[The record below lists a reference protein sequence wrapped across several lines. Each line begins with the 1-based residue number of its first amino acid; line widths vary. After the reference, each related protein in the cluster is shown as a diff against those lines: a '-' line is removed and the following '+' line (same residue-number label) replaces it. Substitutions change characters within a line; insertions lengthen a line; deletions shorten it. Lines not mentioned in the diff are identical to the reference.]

1 MGANGGVEG
10 FNGNVEGANRGAPDF
25 STIIAQ
31 QLQNLLFAML
41 AQVGNQGN
49 VGNQNDNVVN
59 ENVQE
64 NVGNVLVNGNCIG
77 CSYKEFLACNPKKY
91 DSKGGVV
98 VLTRWIKKMENIRTL
113 SWEVPVSMSWNDF
126 KFMMIEEFS
135 PSHEMQKLETKL
147 WNHAM
152 VEAGHAAYT
161 DRFHELA
168 RNGSIKKVEK
178 RENVGE
184 PSKNKSG
191 RDDNKRTR
199 TGNVFATTMNPDCRG
214 VPRNVNL
221 VSTRNLPV
229 RACYECGIE
238 PSELG
243 FRYEIEIA
251 SGQLVD
257 IDKVIKGCKLEIEGH
272 VFDIELIPFGH
283 GSFDVIMVLRVLVER
298 PKKKARLLMSTKAS
312 DKKQGE
318 IVVVRY
324 FPKSPYRLAPS
335 ELEELL
341 GQLKELQDKG
351 FIRRSSSPWGAPVLF
366 VKKKNG
372 SFRMCIDYMEL
383 NKLTVKNHYPLP
395 RIDDLLD
402 QLQGS
407 QFFSKIDLRSRY
419 HQLRVHED
427 DILKTVFRTRYGHF
441 EFTVMPFG
449 LTNAPAGEEQ
459 ELEFQTLKD
468 KLCNTPVLALSNGP
482 ENFVVYCDASRVG
495 LGCVLMQ
502 RGKVI
507 AYASRQLK
515 IHEKSYTTHD
525 LELELFSD
533 YDYEIRY
540 HPGKA
545 NVVADALS
553 RKERVK
559 PKRDYTKVLDEMI
572 EHRSDGTLYY
582 LDRIWVPLKGDGRT
596 LIMDEAYKSKYSVH
610 PGADKMYYDLRDR
623 YWWLGMKK
631 DIAGYEGMAMDFVT
645 KLSRTSSRHDTIW
658 VIVDRLT
665 KSAYFLLLR
674 KDYKMD
680 RLARLYLNEIVAR
693 HGMLIS
699 IISHR
704 DSRFTSRFWQS
715 MQEALGT
722 RACVMDFEG
731 SWDVHLS
738 LVKFSYNNSYNSRVR
753 CDPFEALYGRKCRSP
768 IIWAEVREG
777 QLIGPELVQETTKKI
792 SQIKDRLKA
801 MQSVVRFGKKGKLAP
816 RLVGPFKIIEYK
828 CLADPTLQVPLDETR
843 VYAKLNFVEEPME
856 ILDREFKKLKRS
868 RISIVKVR
876 WNSKRVIQILY
887 HVYGDDFYENC
898 DESWFI
904 VTNNPFW
911 KGNRA
916 ATATAATRNRR
927 HCRRRPPAH
936 PFCCLYLPEDRIE
949 AVDSDGHLRSCPS
962 GLGGVGGRSD
972 RIMTISV
979 VIDGEAVNVISAYA
993 PQVVLSDADKK
1004 RFWDALDELVREC
1017 PADERLII
1025 GGDLNGHDKAAANGY
1040 VGSEG
1045 HNTQIDY
1052 LLVRRGD
1059 LYSCKD
1065 CRAFPRKT
1073 CSSRHRLVIIDVLFE
1088 KRRHKREATG
1098 RPRILWKNLKGE
1110 AVETFRANVSEKVSA
1125 LEDVMSARN
1134 ADPMW
1139 NTFAD
1144 VIRDVAKDSLGVAS
1158 KSARTYST
1166 YRESWWFCEEVQT
1179 KVATKQSRPEKS
1191 EEVGSSRQK
1200 MHYDCY
1206 YSRMNQRE
1214 RLSEVI
1220 PIYKNKGNAQ
1230 ACSNYRSIKLLS
1242 HTMKMW
1248 ERVIERRLRR
1258 DTRVS
1263 ENQFGFMP
1271 RRSTTE
1277 AIHLLKSLMKKY
1289 REKQRDLHMA
1299 FLDLEKAYDSV
1310 PRELVWRTLRDKGT
1324 PRRYS
1329 RVIKDM
1335 VPIRPAMLY
1344 GSECWLIT
1352 KAQANRVKVVEL
1364 RMLSWTC
1371 GKTMVDMI
1379 PNGVFRAELD
1389 VDSIIDKMREGRLRW
1404 FRHVWRRPQSTPVK
1418 RVRAML
1424 VEGSRRMGRPKRRW
1438 VDRLNQDMKELIL
1451 FEDMT
1456 SDRNAWR
1463 DRIRISG

>member
-10 FNGNVEGANRGAPDF
+10 FNGNVEGANRGAADF

-31 QLQNLLFAML
+31 QLKNLLFAML

-49 VGNQNDNVVN
+49 VGNQDGNVVN

-64 NVGNVLVNGNCIG
+64 NVGNVLVNGNCVG

-91 DSKGGVV
+91 D
-98 VLTRWIKKMENIRTL
+98 R
-113 SWEVPVSMSWNDF
+113 
-126 KFMMIEEFS
+126 
-135 PSHEMQKLETKL
+135 
-147 WNHAM
+147 
-152 VEAGHAAYT
+152 
-161 DRFHELA
+161 
-168 RNGSIKKVEK
+168 
-178 RENVGE
+178 
-184 PSKNKSG
+184 
-191 RDDNKRTR
+191 
-199 TGNVFATTMNPDCRG
+199 
-214 VPRNVNL
+214 
-221 VSTRNLPV
+221 
-229 RACYECGIE
+229 IE

-257 IDKVIKGCKLEIEGH
+257 IDKAEIICHEK
-272 VFDIELIPFGH
+272 VVRIPLL
-283 GSFDVIMVLRVLVER
+283 DAKVLRVLVER
-298 PKKKARLLMSTKAS
+298 PEEKVRLLMSTKAS

-318 IVVVRY
+318 IVVVRD
-324 FPKSPYRLAPS
+324 FPK
-335 ELEELL
+335 ELPR
-341 GQLKELQDKG
+341 QLKELQDKVS
-351 FIRRSSSPWGAPVLF
+351 FDEVRRLG
-366 VKKKNG
+366 
-372 SFRMCIDYMEL
+372 E
-383 NKLTVKNHYPLP
+383 H
-395 RIDDLLD
+395 
-402 QLQGS
+402 
-407 QFFSKIDLRSRY
+407 RSRY

-427 DILKTVFRTRYGHF
+427 DIPKTVFRTRYGHF

-468 KLCNTPVLALSNGP
+468 KLYNTPVLALSDGL
-482 ENFVVYCDASRVG
+482 ENFVVYCDASGVR

-502 RGKVI
+502 R
-507 AYASRQLK
+507 
-515 IHEKSYTTHD
+515 
-525 LELELFSD
+525 ELFSD
-533 YDYEIRY
+533 YDCEIRY

-553 RKERVK
+553 RNERVK
-559 PKRDYTKVLDEMI
+559 PKRDYIKGLDEMI

-582 LDRIWVPLKGDGRT
+582 LDQIWVPLKGDGRT

-623 YWWLGMKK
+623 
-631 DIAGYEGMAMDFVT
+631 
-645 KLSRTSSRHDTIW
+645 HDTIW

-665 KSAYFLLLR
+665 KSAYFLLMR

-693 HGMLIS
+693 HGVLIS

-704 DSRFTSRFWQS
+704 DSHFTSRFWQS

-722 RACVMDFEG
+722 RLDMSTTYHPQTDGQSERTIQTLEDMLRA
-731 SWDVHLS
+731 
-738 LVKFSYNNSYNSRVR
+738 
-753 CDPFEALYGRKCRSP
+753 KCRSP
-768 IIWAEVREG
+768 IMWAEVREG

-801 MQSVVRFGKKGKLAP
+801 ARTMAYRLNLPEELNVVHDTFHVPNLK
-816 RLVGPFKIIEYK
+816 K
-828 CLADPTLQVPLDETR
+828 CLADPTLQVPLDVTR
-843 VYAKLNFVEEPME
+843 VDAKLNFVEEPVE
-856 ILDREFKKLKRS
+856 ILDREFKNLKRS
-868 RISIVKVR
+868 RISIVKLQIK
-876 WNSKRVIQILY
+876 NSFLFVQHQNSTSPLLSPLSPDQTRTNSRFGTPPSAS
-887 HVYGDDFYENC
+887 GDSPPVSEFD
-898 DESWFI
+898 S
-904 VTNNPFW
+904 
-911 KGNRA
+911 GNRA
-916 ATATAATRNRR
+916 ATATAAIGNRR
-927 HCRRRPPAH
+927 HCHRRPPAH
-936 PFCCLYLPEDRIE
+936 PFCCVYLLEGRIE
-949 AVDSDGHLRSCPS
+949 TVDSDGHLRSCPS
-962 GLGGVGGRSD
+962 GLGGVGGYRGTKSFNRVAGSRRIRVGSWNIGSLTSKLFELYDSVGRHKVDIACFQKTKWKGSRAREGNGYKLWYSGPSKARNGVGVMVAERLKDDVVRVTRRSD
-972 RIMTISV
+972 QIMAISV

-993 PQVVLSDADKK
+993 PQVVLSDVDKK

-1025 GGDLNGHDKAAANGY
+1025 EGDLNGHVEAAANGY
-1040 VGSEG
+1040 VGVHGGFGFGDRNKEG
-1045 HNTQIDY
+1045 RTI
-1052 LLVRRGD
+1052 LEGD
-1059 LYSCKD
+1059 LKSCKD
-1065 CRAFPRKT
+1065 CRAFPRET
-1073 CSSRHRLVIIDVLFE
+1073 CSSRHRLVIVDVLFE

-1110 AVETFRANVSEKVSA
+1110 AVENFRANVSEKVSA

-1144 VIRDVAKDSLGVAS
+1144 VIRDVAKDSLSVAN

-1179 KVATKQSRPEKS
+1179 KVATKQSRFKELLACRDGIQEDIDLAKERFKAAKREAKIAVAQAKDEAYEDLPERSK
-1191 EEVGSSRQK
+1191 EVGSSRQK

-1206 YSRMNQRE
+1206 YSRINQG
-1214 RLSEVI
+1214 EVRDALQRMGR
-1220 PIYKNKGNAQ
+1220 NKAVGPD
-1230 ACSNYRSIKLLS
+1230 RFLLKL
-1242 HTMKMW
+1242 
-1248 ERVIERRLRR
+1248 RERRLRR

-1263 ENQFGFMP
+1263 ENQFSFMP

-1289 REKQRDLHMA
+1289 RERQRDLHMD

-1310 PRELVWRTLRDKGT
+1310 PRKLVWRTLRDKGT
-1324 PRRYS
+1324 PKRYS

-1335 VPIRPAMLY
+1335 YVGVKTRVRTAMGNTEFFLVEVGLHQEEGLNKKIKRNEVAHQEVDIRIRDRILQPNESFRYL
-1344 GSECWLIT
+1344 GSVIHRSGRIDEDVAHRIGV
-1352 KAQANRVKVVEL
+1352 AQANRVKVVEL

-1404 FRHVWRRPQSTPVK
+1404 FRHVRRRPQYVPVK
-1418 RVRAML
+1418 RVGAML
-1424 VEGSRRMGRPKRRW
+1424 VEGSRKKGRPKRRW
-1438 VDRLNQDMKELIL
+1438 VDRFKQDMKELIL
-1451 FEDMT
+1451 SEDMT
-1456 SDRNAWR
+1456 SDRNA
-1463 DRIRISG
+1463 